1 MVSYLQ
7 ESERALRAALQEA
20 DRRHAAT
27 VEEAELAERRADE
40 RTRNYQKLLTDERA
54 RLREVT
60 DERDAEKSI
69 NKQLSVSLQRCAPR
83 VDLPALRVWAIA
95 ASAYSVTG

>member
-1 MVSYLQ
+1 MEAKISQLQ
-7 ESERALRAALQEA
+7 EGERALRAKLEEA
-20 DRRHAAT
+20 ERRHADT

-60 DERDAEKSI
+60 GERDAEKSI
-69 NKQLSVSLQRCAPR
+69 NKQLTVSLQRCAF
-83 VDLPALRVWAIA
+83 LR
-95 ASAYSVTG
+95 

>member
-1 MVSYLQ
+1 MDQMEAKISQLQ
-7 ESERALRAALQEA
+7 EGERALRAKLEEA
-20 DRRHAAT
+20 ERRHADT

-60 DERDAEKSI
+60 GERDAEKSI
-69 NKQLSVSLQRCAPR
+69 NKQLTVSLQRCAF
-83 VDLPALRVWAIA
+83 LR
-95 ASAYSVTG
+95 